1 MKKLLVSLLVITSLF
16 AVTKEQP
23 KEPKKVKE
31 FKQNFVLTTTDGK
44 KLHITVTE
52 RGLKVKEYPNR
63 VIIVDF
69 FGKNCPPCRM
79 EMPILGELQKKK
91 KDRLQIIGLH
101 VQQPLSKADIED
113 LKRRGINYPV
123 ADYLTD
129 KQNGAFVEYMAQA
142 TRWSGSIPYMLFFKK
157 NGDYAGY
164 HLGIASPQGLEKLV
178 DRLYEEPKKQVSTKP
193 KK

>member
-16 AVTKEQP
+16 AATKEQP
-23 KEPKKVKE
+23 KEKE

-52 RGLKVKEYPNR
+52 RGLRVKEYPNR

-69 FGKNCPPCRM
+69 FGKHCPPCRM

-91 KDRLQIIGLH
+91 RDRLQIIGLH
-101 VQQPLSKADIED
+101 VQQPLSKTDIED
-113 LKRRGINYPV
+113 LKKRGINYPV

-129 KQNGAFVEYMAQA
+129 KQNSAFVNYMAQA
-142 TRWSGSIPYMLFFKK
+142 TRWQGSIPYMLFFKK
-157 NGDYAGY
+157 NGEYAGY
-164 HLGIASPQGLEKLV
+164 HLGLASSQSLEKIV
-178 DRLYEEPKKQVSTKP
+178 DKLYEEPKKQVSTTKP